1 MDNKKLV
8 GAVIA
13 LSLIL
18 SVIGLFIPA
27 IPKTGSNDV
36 GGASGNLLAEEYI
49 PYILYNNG
57 FNTAK
62 SIKTTGDLTVG
73 SSGNA
78 LSLVKTGTCSLVSDS
93 SIAATSTGTGTCATT
108 GSLAGDVVVV
118 SLATTTT
125 KIAAQWVLVGTVATT
140 DSTTV
145 RLLNLT
151 GTAAVP
157 SATNGLGSSTQYQV
171 FR

>member
-1 MDNKKLV
+1 MTKNIIVSALVALAVSFLV
-8 GAVIA
+8 GSAVNQ
-13 LSLIL
+13 S
-18 SVIGLFIPA
+18 
-27 IPKTGSNDV
+27 TGSLSQLLTKTQSLQV
-36 GGASGNLLAEEYI
+36 GESGN
-49 PYILYNNG
+49 
-57 FNTAK
+57 K
-62 SIKTTGDLTVG
+62 LT
-73 SSGNA
+73 
-78 LSLVKTGTCSLVSDS
+78 LVKTGTCSLVSNS

-108 GSLAGDVVVV
+108 GSVAGDVVVV

-125 KIAAQWVLVGTVATT
+125 KIAAQYAIIGTVAGT

-157 SATNGLGSSTQYQV
+157 AATNGFGSSTQYQV